1 MPYFLR
7 ANLNPSQ
14 KVSKSIEI
22 HINVLKRKMVEIHKH
37 LSALTSLERPTS
49 LTNYDKKCIGYTHT
63 VVLLIY
69 LPSDRFLI
77 AFGSELEFVVVSRR
91 CLQLHDFDG
100 QSGSFPSR
108 ISPLQIETS
117 AMNQTPAIDSRAL
130 KCKQCL

>member
-1 MPYFLR
+1 
-7 ANLNPSQ
+7 
-14 KVSKSIEI
+14 
-22 HINVLKRKMVEIHKH
+22 MVEIHKH
-37 LSALTSLERPTS
+37 LYALTSLERPTS
-49 LTNYDKKCIGYTHT
+49 PTNYDKKCIGYSRSA
-63 VVLLIY
+63 Y

>member
-1 MPYFLR
+1 MR

-22 HINVLKRKMVEIHKH
+22 HVNVKRKMVEIHKH

-49 LTNYDKKCIGYTHT
+49 LTNYDKKCIGYSRSA
-63 VVLLIY
+63 Y

-100 QSGSFPSR
+100 QSGSFP
-108 ISPLQIETS
+108 
-117 AMNQTPAIDSRAL
+117 
-130 KCKQCL
+130 